1 MKQPLNFDYM
11 ITEGADRWREVRRG
25 IDAAE
30 KLVAAASND
39 PASLISMAQAVFLFV
54 RYKQNELQSYL
65 REHFGMELEEPLAQ
79 ETPQLSIRVV
89 DEERAAGRYKT
100 LLDVAEETDVVL
112 RLLMYNTA
120 WWAMERAMREVT
132 SAWDAKA
139 AAALWW
145 ARFGVAR
152 PVFSPSYASSA
163 ALAAYFHVMRNAPMM
178 YAPLV
183 KRGEGPPPERRL
195 EEAAAG
201 MLAAFVRSGIKMYP
215 RLKAALAEHGDP
227 QEVLLR
233 ELPGATMAEI
243 ARLNAART
251 ADAEEHAAF
260 LKDLDKVKDQARRDA
275 QNVLVNRVAYSLI
288 ANLGDDER
296 GDAISEQLPS
306 EEHELAAFF
315 DQEYLRSLLK
325 KAGLSA
331 QELEV
336 FRLSA
341 DLTNKEIAARLDR
354 PQNQVAQE
362 KFRAMKKVRQAAG
375 L

>member
-1 MKQPLNFDYM
+1 MRKPLNFDAM
-11 ITEGADRWREVRRG
+11 ITEGAERWRKVGRG

-39 PASLISMAQAVFLFV
+39 PVSLIALAQAVLLFV

-65 REHFGMELEEPLAQ
+65 REHFGIELDDPLVQ
-79 ETPQLSIRVV
+79 ETPHLSIRVV
-89 DEERAAGRYKT
+89 DEERARGRYKT
-100 LLDVAEETDVVL
+100 LLDVAEETDVAA
-112 RLLMYNTA
+112 RLMMYNTA
-120 WWAMERAMREVT
+120 WQAMERAIREGT
-132 SAWDAKA
+132 SAWHAKE

-152 PVFSPSYASSA
+152 PVFPPNYAASA
-163 ALAAYFHVMRNAPMM
+163 ALAAYFHVMRNALIM

-183 KRGEGPPPERRL
+183 QRGKGPPPERRL
-195 EEAAAG
+195 EEATLG

-215 RLKAALAEHGDP
+215 RLEAALAKHGDP
-227 QEVLLR
+227 QEVLLQ
-233 ELPGATMAEI
+233 ELPGAAAAEI
-243 ARLNAART
+243 ARLNAANM
-251 ADAEEHAAF
+251 ANAEEHAAF
-260 LKDLDKVKDQARRDA
+260 LKDLDKVKDQARRGA
-275 QNVLVNRVAYSLI
+275 HKVLVNRVAYSLI
-288 ANLGDDER
+288 ANLGDDQR
-296 GDAISEQLPS
+296 GDAIPEQLPS
-306 EEHELAAFF
+306 EEQELAAFF

-336 FRLSA
+336 FRLCA

-362 KFRAMKKVRQAAG
+362 KFRAMQKLRQAAG